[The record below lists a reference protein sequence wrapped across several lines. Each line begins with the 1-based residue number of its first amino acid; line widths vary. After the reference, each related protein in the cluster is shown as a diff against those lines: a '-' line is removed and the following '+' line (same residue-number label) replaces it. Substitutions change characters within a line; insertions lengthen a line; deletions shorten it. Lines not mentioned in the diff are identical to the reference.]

1 MGLWRAPDCA
11 RYVGGRVDHSGSSTH
26 SIRGADVTDELD
38 VDLNDPELIAE
49 IILVTDLMVAGSES
63 AGALS
68 QTTIDTLLTT
78 SAAAEHS

>member
-1 MGLWRAPDCA
+1 
-11 RYVGGRVDHSGSSTH
+11 
-26 SIRGADVTDELD
+26 VTDELD

-78 SAAAEHS
+78 ADGEHG